1 MQHFPHKYRLTKKS
15 QLKTLITILA
25 GVAVLFSCKREEA
38 PIPQTQEVSV
48 EQSQIKTITVNGSS
62 YKLRLDSVKDSRCP
76 LDAVCISQ
84 GHAIAFINMATST
97 GVFYNFRLGTMPPL
111 NPPAN
116 LPANDTTIFGV
127 NIKLLEVT
135 PLPMLSQPNLPK
147 TIKLL
152 VQ

>member
-1 MQHFPHKYRLTKKS
+1 
-15 QLKTLITILA
+15 LKTLITILA

-38 PIPQTQEVSV
+38 PTPLTQEVSI

-76 LDAVCISQ
+76 INAVCITD
-84 GHAIAFINMATST
+84 GYAIAYINMVTSA
-97 GVFYNFRLGTMPPL
+97 GVFYNFKLGTASPL

-116 LPANDTTIFGV
+116 FPANDTTIFGV

-135 PLPMLSQPNLPK
+135 PLPTLSLPNVPK
-147 TIKLL
+147 TVKLR

>member
-1 MQHFPHKYRLTKKS
+1 
-15 QLKTLITILA
+15 LKTLITIIA

-38 PIPQTQEVSV
+38 PIPLTQEVSI
-48 EQSQIKTITVNGSS
+48 EQSQTKTITVNGSS
-62 YKLRLDSVKDSRCP
+62 YKLRLDSVQDYRCP
-76 LDAVCISQ
+76 LDAVCVSQ
-84 GHAIAFINMATST
+84 GYAIAYINMTTST

-127 NIKLLEVT
+127 KIKLLEVM
-135 PLPMLSQPNLPK
+135 PLQMLSQPNVPK
-147 TIKLL
+147 TLKLR